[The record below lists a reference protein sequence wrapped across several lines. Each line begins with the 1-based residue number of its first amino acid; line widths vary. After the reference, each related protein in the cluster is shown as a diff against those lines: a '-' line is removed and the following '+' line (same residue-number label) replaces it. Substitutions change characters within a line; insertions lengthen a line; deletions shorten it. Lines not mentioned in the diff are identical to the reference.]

1 MDFTANYDMFL
12 NEEHDML
19 RQTVRDFAER
29 EVLPHIRE
37 WDRSGAAHGEG
48 PETRTHIRPLIEKM
62 GSQGFLGVCI
72 PVKYGGAGMDY
83 LSLAV
88 LCEELERVDSFLRVV
103 ASVHIGLNSMT
114 IFQWGNEAQKLKYL
128 KPQAEGTKIG
138 AYGLT
143 EPNSG
148 TDAGAMESTARRDGD
163 DYILNGEKIWISL
176 SDIADHFI
184 VFAKTDPAKGNR
196 GISCFII
203 ERDMPGVST
212 YPLHG
217 KLGVRAGNTGGIVM
231 QDVRVPAANRLGE
244 EGEGFKIAMGAL
256 DNGRYTVA
264 AGAIGLIQAALEAS
278 VKYAKERHTFGQPIG
293 DHQLVKRMI
302 SNMVRKMDMGRLLV
316 YKAGWMKNAG
326 RRNTRE
332 TTLAK
337 WHATVSSWESADDAV
352 QIHGAYGFSDE
363 YPVERY
369 LRNSRGG
376 VIYEGTRELQELLQ
390 ADYALGNRDLAPS
403 VRCELPAYNREEW
416 EAE

>member
-1 MDFTANYDMFL
+1 MDFTNNFDMFL

-19 RQTVRDFAER
+19 RQTVREFAER

-48 PETRTHIRPLIEKM
+48 PETRTYIRPLIEKM
-62 GSQGFLGVCI
+62 GKLGFLGICM
-72 PVKYGGAGMDY
+72 PVRYGGAGMDY
-83 LSLAV
+83 LALAV
-88 LCEELERVDSFLRVV
+88 LCEELERIDSFLRVV

-114 IFQWGNEAQKLKYL
+114 IFQWGTEEQKQRFLV
-128 KPQAEGTKIG
+128 PQAQGRKIG

-163 DYILNGEKIWISL
+163 HYILNGEKIWISL
-176 SDIADHFI
+176 SDIADTFV
-184 VFAKTDPAKGNR
+184 VFAKTDPSKGNR
-196 GISCFII
+196 GISCFVL
-203 ERDMPGVST
+203 ERGMAGLST

-217 KLGVRAGNTGGIVM
+217 KLGVRADNTGGIVM
-231 QDVRVPAANRLGE
+231 QDVRVPVANRLGE
-244 EGEGFKIAMGAL
+244 EGEGFKIAMTAL
-256 DNGRYTVA
+256 DSGRYTVA
-264 AGAIGLIQAALEAS
+264 AGAVGLIHASLDAS
-278 VKYAKERHTFGQPIG
+278 VKYAKERHTFGVPIG

-302 SNMVRKMDMGRLLV
+302 SHMVRKMDMGRLLV

-363 YPVERY
+363 YPVERF

-390 ADYALGNRDLAPS
+390 ADYALGHREIAPKL
-403 VRCELPAYNREEW
+403 RCELPAYNKAEW